1 MSYRVEAQQ
10 DFIQGLRL
18 SWVSVTQVTIGAG
31 RCADS
36 TGRQL
41 VRSASTLTVDI
52 TASGAGGIDT
62 GSEANSTWYAVY
74 LIAGPT
80 GIAGLLSTSATTPT
94 KPAGYPFARRVG
106 WIYNHTNDIMNFVQS
121 GQQALRRYF
130 WLETAP
136 DYLNVLTTAS
146 DNAGAN
152 VDCSSRL
159 APTSSTAFFRFY
171 VATGRTGGCNVSAQ
185 EVTNIYWIHLKGDG
199 SDGAYRWVGELP
211 CRVDKGFRYKTYGSG
226 GNQAQ
231 LSADVLGW
239 TETL

>member
-1 MSYRVEAQQ
+1 MSYRVETQQ

-41 VRSASTLTVDI
+41 VRNTATLTVDI
-52 TASGAGGIDT
+52 TASGAGGLDT

-80 GIAGLLSTSATTPT
+80 GIAGMLSTSATTPT

-106 WIYNHTNDIMNFVQS
+106 WIYNHTNDIMNFIQS
-121 GQQALRRYF
+121 GQQTLRRYF
-130 WLETAP
+130 WLETPA
-136 DYLNVLTTAS
+136 DYLNVLTPAS
-146 DNAGAN
+146 DNSGAD

-159 APTSSTAFFRFY
+159 APTSSTAFFRLL
-171 VATGRTGGCNVSAQ
+171 VVTGRTGGCRGSPQ
-185 EVTNIYWIHLKGDG
+185 EIASVWWIWRTGDG
-199 SDGAYRWVGELP
+199 SDGVIRWNGELP
-211 CRVDKGFRYKTYGSG
+211 CGVSKGFRYLTYGSG

-231 LSADVLGW
+231 LSAAVMGW